1 MVLSPLM
8 QAPML
13 AAMYMAEEKILVI
26 TNDSRD
32 YSQANLEENLMK
44 IGLSKE
50 DAERFVILGL
60 EKIEG
65 FQVRGAQF
73 CCAIRCNSAQFG
85 AILRRRLRLFQTS
98 DVTAVNTLKRLEL
111 QGAVPS
117 SATP

>member
-1 MVLSPLM
+1 
-8 QAPML
+8 ML
-13 AAMYMAEEKILVI
+13 AAMYAATRLEHSGRPHNHRLTHRSSRDCRYMAEEKILVI

-65 FQVRGAQF
+65 FQVRGR
-73 CCAIRCNSAQFG
+73 AILRRNSAQFC
-85 AILRRRLRLFQTS
+85 AILR
-98 DVTAVNTLKRLEL
+98 N
-111 QGAVPS
+111 
-117 SATP
+117 SAQFCAHL

>member
-1 MVLSPLM
+1 
-8 QAPML
+8 
-13 AAMYMAEEKILVI
+13 MAEEKILVI

-65 FQVRGAQF
+65 FQVRGR
-73 CCAIRCNSAQFG
+73 AILLRNSAQFC
-85 AILRRRLRLFQTS
+85 AILAQFSDATRASLCSTS
-98 DVTAVNTLKRLEL
+98 STRCAPTC
-111 QGAVPS
+111 
-117 SATP
+117 

>member
-1 MVLSPLM
+1 
-8 QAPML
+8 
-13 AAMYMAEEKILVI
+13 MAEEKILVI

-65 FQVRGAQF
+65 FQVRGR
-73 CCAIRCNSAQFG
+73 AILLRNSAQFG
-85 AILRRRLRLFQTS
+85 AIRRNSAQFSDAASASTRPPTS
-98 DVTAVNTLKRLEL
+98 PRSTR
-111 QGAVPS
+111 
-117 SATP
+117 

>member
-1 MVLSPLM
+1 
-8 QAPML
+8 
-13 AAMYMAEEKILVI
+13 MAEEKILVI

-65 FQVRGAQF
+65 FQVRG
-73 CCAIRCNSAQFG
+73 R
-85 AILRRRLRLFQTS
+85 AILRCERRLLRHHRRRRRRRGANWRRL
-98 DVTAVNTLKRLEL
+98 AKR
-111 QGAVPS
+111 PR
-117 SATP
+117 PMKRRRCP

>member
-1 MVLSPLM
+1 ME
-8 QAPML
+8 
-13 AAMYMAEEKILVI
+13 EEKILVI

-65 FQVRGAQF
+65 FQARGRAILLRNPAQF
-73 CCAIRCNSAQFG
+73 CAILLRNSAQFG
-85 AILRRRLRLFQTS
+85 AIR
-98 DVTAVNTLKRLEL
+98 
-111 QGAVPS
+111 
-117 SATP
+117 

>member
-1 MVLSPLM
+1 
-8 QAPML
+8 ML
-13 AAMYMAEEKILVI
+13 AAMYAATRLEHSRRPHNHRLTHRSSRYCRYMAEEKILVI

-85 AILRRRLRLFQTS
+85 AIL
-98 DVTAVNTLKRLEL
+98 
-111 QGAVPS
+111 
-117 SATP
+117 